1 MGQLLR
7 GGEKVGVKGRGEPI
21 SHPELG
27 GLWDGA
33 SLWSLFLPE
42 EETGWID

>member
-1 MGQLLR
+1 MGQLPK
-7 GGEKVGVKGRGEPI
+7 GEEKVSVKGRREPI

-33 SLWSLFLPE
+33 SLWRLFPARGGD
-42 EETGWID
+42 TMD